1 MIKKLFVVTALL
13 ALVLSACNGQAAAG
27 TATVTATEGPV
38 STASISIT
46 EAPAITET
54 SSAPLPET
62 SATTTSTTPSAAAQT
77 PTTDLSR
84 PTNAPDC
91 TNSASFVADVTI
103 PDNTNVAGGTTF
115 TKTWRV
121 SNTGT
126 CIWGP
131 DYTLT
136 YYSDERLGAPASI
149 PLAIAYPGQTADISV
164 DFTAPNTTGKHRG
177 NFVIKN
183 PAGLIMKIGDDSR
196 LWVIINVTVTTAI
209 TPTGTATAL
218 SNTAGSAAT
227 AAGSATVTVT
237 GTLPTT
243 TSASSSSANITTAT
257 CAYTT
262 DREKLTQVITAV
274 NAYRTTKG
282 LPPYTVNP
290 LLAQAAQRHANDI
303 ACHKLYV
310 HTGSDGS
317 TPQSRVK
324 DTGYVATSVS
334 ENVNG
339 NYPPFNGQEAVNW
352 WINDKG
358 DLRHGQNLI
367 STTFT
372 EIGVGYSFFDNYGF
386 YALVFAKPN

>member
-13 ALVLSACNGQAAAG
+13 ALVLSGCGGGQAGAE

-38 STASISIT
+38 ATTLASIT

-54 SSAPLPET
+54 FTLSPPPDT
-62 SATTTSTTPSAAAQT
+62 SATATSATPLAAQT
-77 PTTDLSR
+77 PTVDPSR

-91 TNSASFVADVTI
+91 TNSAAFVADVTI

-126 CIWGP
+126 CIWGA

-136 YYSDERLGAPASI
+136 YYSDERLGAPPSV
-149 PLAIAYPGQTADISV
+149 PLALTYPGQNADISV
-164 DFTAPNTTGKHRG
+164 DLVAPNSNGNHRG

-209 TPTGTATAL
+209 TPTETATAL
-218 SNTAGSAAT
+218 ANTAVSAV
-227 AAGSATVTVT
+227 TVTVT
-237 GTLPTT
+237 VAGTSPTT
-243 TSASSSSANITTAT
+243 AASSNSASTTTAT
-257 CAYTT
+257 CAFTT
-262 DREKLTQVITAV
+262 ERAKLTEVINAV
-274 NAYRTTKG
+274 NAYRAQKG
-282 LPPYTVNP
+282 LPAYTVNAQ
-290 LLAQAAQRHANDI
+290 LAQAAQRHANDI

-317 TPQSRVK
+317 TPQTRVK
-324 DTGYVATSVS
+324 DTGYVAKSVS

-339 NYPPFNGQEAVNW
+339 NYPPLDGEAVVNW

-358 DLRHGQNLI
+358 DVRHGQNLV
-367 STTFT
+367 STIFT
-372 EIGVGYSFFDNYGF
+372 EIGVGYAFFENYGF
-386 YALVFAKPN
+386 YALVFAKPQ

>member
-13 ALVLSACNGQAAAG
+13 ALILSACGGQAATEA
-27 TATVTATEGPV
+27 ATETATEAPV
-38 STASISIT
+38 ATASLSIT
-46 EAPAITET
+46 EAPAVSET
-54 SSAPLPET
+54 SSAPPDASA
-62 SATTTSTTPSAAAQT
+62 SATATSETPPAPQS
-77 PTTDLSR
+77 PTIDPSR

-126 CIWGP
+126 CVWGP

-136 YYSDERLGAPASI
+136 YYSDERLGAPDAV
-149 PLAIAYPGQTADISV
+149 PLAITYPGQTADISV
-164 DFTAPNTTGKHRG
+164 DFTAPNTTGNHRG

-183 PAGLIMKIGDDSR
+183 PAGLIMKVGDDSR
-196 LWVIINVTVTTAI
+196 LWVIINVTVTTTI
-209 TPTGTATAL
+209 TPTATATAL
-218 SNTAGSAAT
+218 ANPAGGAA
-227 AAGSATVTVT
+227 AAVTVT
-237 GTLPTT
+237 GTLPTNT
-243 TSASSSSANITTAT
+243 ASSSSANVTTAT
-257 CAYTT
+257 CAFTT
-262 DREKLTQVITAV
+262 DREKLTQVINAV
-274 NAYRTTKG
+274 NSYRATKG

-317 TPQSRVK
+317 TPQSRVR
-324 DTGYVATSVS
+324 DTGYVARSVS

-339 NYPPFNGQEAVNW
+339 NYPPFDGQAAVNW
-352 WINDKG
+352 WINDRT
-358 DLRHGQNLI
+358 DLRHGQNLL

-386 YALVFAKPN
+386 YALVFAQP

>member
-1 MIKKLFVVTALL
+1 MKMIKKLFVVTALL
-13 ALVLSACNGQAAAG
+13 ALILSACSGQAPTEAA
-27 TATVTATEGPV
+27 TLTATEAPV
-38 STASISIT
+38 ATDVIPIT
-46 EAPAITET
+46 EAPAVTE
-54 SSAPLPET
+54 
-62 SATTTSTTPSAAAQT
+62 TSTTPPPDASVTATSETPPAAQS
-77 PTTDLSR
+77 PTIDPSR

-126 CIWGP
+126 CVWGP
-131 DYTLT
+131 DYSLT
-136 YYSDERLGAPASI
+136 YYSDERLGAPASV
-149 PLAIAYPGQTADISV
+149 PLAITYPGQTADISV
-164 DFTAPNTTGKHRG
+164 DFTAPNTTGSHRG

-183 PAGLIMKIGDDSR
+183 PAGLIMKVGDDSR

-218 SNTAGSAAT
+218 ANPAGGAAT
-227 AAGSATVTVT
+227 AVGSATVTVT
-237 GTLPTT
+237 GTLPTDT
-243 TSASSSSANITTAT
+243 ASSSSANITTAT
-257 CAYTT
+257 CAFTT

-274 NAYRTTKG
+274 NSYRATKG

-317 TPQSRVK
+317 TAQSRVK
-324 DTGYVATSVS
+324 DTGYVAKSVS

-339 NYPPFNGQEAVNW
+339 NYPPFDGQAVVNW
-352 WINDKG
+352 WINDRT
-358 DLRHGQNLI
+358 DLRHGQNLV

-372 EIGVGYSFFDNYGF
+372 EIGVGYSFFENYGF
-386 YALVFAKPN
+386 YALVFAQK